1 MPNGP
6 QHKPGVLVGN
16 DAAPSF
22 SAKPIPA
29 GTAPAERT
37 FEPNTTSAIPSQALN
52 DQQDPSTYTSAS
64 STLSGATSADVYTG
78 LGKPLQGQTSVE
90 QRHEGQHHR
99 KNPGGHGAG
108 LVGVG
113 ANTVQAGNQNAD
125 ERVQES
131 QRALEREEGT
141 EAGKRGDK
149 TEVGAED
156 SLNERF

>member
-1 MPNGP
+1 MPNRP

-16 DAAPSF
+16 DAAASF

-37 FEPNTTSAIPSQALN
+37 FEPNATSEILSQALN

-64 STLSGATSADVYTG
+64 STLGGATSADVYTG
-78 LGKPLQGQTSVE
+78 LGKPLQGETSVE

-99 KNPGGHGAG
+99 KNPAGHGAG

-113 ANTVQAGNQNAD
+113 ASAAPAGNQNVD
-125 ERVQES
+125 E
-131 QRALEREEGT
+131 
-141 EAGKRGDK
+141 K
-149 TEVGAED
+149 T
-156 SLNERF
+156 